1 MSAYILN
8 TYKNG
13 KTLYPTATLNT
24 IEAIK
29 HSHSWSLSSHYK
41 TSDDGKTYTCYRLHS
56 DTPRT
61 YSDFMSYDVICPK
74 CGQRMHPVAVPYDYH
89 DLGLYTCSHC
99 NKN

>member
-29 HSHSWSLSSHYK
+29 HTHSWSLSSHYK
-41 TSDDGKTYTCYRLHS
+41 TFDDGKTYTCYRLHS

-74 CGQRMHPVAVPYDYH
+74 CGNLLLALQRLPP
-89 DLGLYTCSHC
+89 
-99 NKN
+99 